1 MKISNSQILK
11 WLLGDSDFVYGASE
25 IIQGDVYV
33 GYRGYGD
40 YETYRVYFS
49 LSPVNLRRLAAAIVL
64 SVIDGDNERYF
75 KFQYSESC
83 QQELLTRKSQGIK
96 IVVGRGRGDCDSFVY
111 VPRRKVRRYAWY
123 PWSLTCEPTFD
134 LPTFSLTAVP
144 DERFRTLWDNR
155 LDLREPYAVLI
166 GGYPDGLLRL
176 ARLLLDYANTNIPP
190 EEIDLEIEGGFRG
203 VGPCSYEARFERVD
217 T

>member
-1 MKISNSQILK
+1 MK
-11 WLLGDSDFVYGASE
+11 WLLGDSDSIYGANE
-25 IIQGDVYV
+25 IIQGEVYV

-40 YETYRVYFS
+40 YETYRISFL

-75 KFQYSESC
+75 KFQYSDSC
-83 QQELLTRKSQGIK
+83 RQELLSCNTQGIK
-96 IVVGRGRGDCDSFVY
+96 IVVNRGRDACDSFIY

-123 PWSLTCEPTFD
+123 PWSLTCEPMFD
-134 LPTFSLTAVP
+134 LPMFSLTTVP
-144 DERFRTLWDNR
+144 GERAHTLWDNR

-166 GGYPDGLLRL
+166 GGYPGGLMRL
-176 ARLLLDYANTNIPP
+176 ARLLLDYANTDIPP

-217 T
+217 N